1 MGKAI
6 KFWTQVIHLW
16 TPESPS
22 ASECMMSQIFHN
34 RAINLHLILST
45 YIKHSIKYR
54 LNLFF
59 LILNNNE
66 EKIIYKK
73 FKSFNVLFTMTTSL
87 NDLQ

>member
-34 RAINLHLILST
+34 RAINLHLNTFYLYKTLHQIQ
-45 YIKHSIKYR
+45 IKPI
-54 LNLFF
+54 F
-59 LILNNNE
+59 LD
-66 EKIIYKK
+66 
-73 FKSFNVLFTMTTSL
+73 S
-87 NDLQ
+87 